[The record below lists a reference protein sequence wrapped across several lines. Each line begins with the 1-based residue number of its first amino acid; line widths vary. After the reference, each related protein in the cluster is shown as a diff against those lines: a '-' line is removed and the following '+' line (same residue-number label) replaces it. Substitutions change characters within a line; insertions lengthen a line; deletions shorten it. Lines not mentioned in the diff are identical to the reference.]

1 MRKDAPPRSRD
12 ARSSLLNVRHG
23 AYWSFRHPKNLLKNR
38 PRAPVWMACLGNCRC
53 IRTVTMTVTMTV
65 QQIISVLSLYW
76 SVGCNRCIP
85 MYRCPC
91 QDFAVEVDPEAKFSD
106 SKSACST
113 SSTFS
118 TFSTFA
124 HVSSHVSSHVSLV
137 IFQAKQLVLR
147 MPEEASLQAQ
157 KVRKVLVER
166 VDMRGQHSL
175 IRKFSAEAQ
184 KETRLLRTLQFL
196 CDNYRL

>member
-1 MRKDAPPRSRD
+1 M
-12 ARSSLLNVRHG
+12 LNVRHG

-76 SVGCNRCIP
+76 SVTGCNRCIP

-113 SSTFS
+113 SSTSSTFS

-124 HVSSHVSSHVSLV
+124 HVSSHVSLVFFGHFSGEAAGAAHARGSL
-137 IFQAKQLVLR
+137 FAS
-147 MPEEASLQAQ
+147 PE
-157 KVRKVLVER
+157 
-166 VDMRGQHSL
+166 G
-175 IRKFSAEAQ
+175 AESIG
-184 KETRLLRTLQFL
+184 
-196 CDNYRL
+196 

>member
-1 MRKDAPPRSRD
+1 
-12 ARSSLLNVRHG
+12 
-23 AYWSFRHPKNLLKNR
+23 
-38 PRAPVWMACLGNCRC
+38 
-53 IRTVTMTVTMTV
+53 MTVTMTV

-76 SVGCNRCIP
+76 SVTGCNRCIP

-124 HVSSHVSSHVSLV
+124 HVSSHVSLV
-137 IFQAKQLVLR
+137 FFGHFQAKQLVLR

-166 VDMRGQHSL
+166 VDISRQHSL